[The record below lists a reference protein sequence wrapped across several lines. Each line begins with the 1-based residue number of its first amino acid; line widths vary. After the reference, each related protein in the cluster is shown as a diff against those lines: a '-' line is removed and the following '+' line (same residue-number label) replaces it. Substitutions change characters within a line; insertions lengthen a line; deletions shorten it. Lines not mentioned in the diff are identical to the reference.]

1 MQWMKSGEMF
11 MRLYLLYA
19 FYGAYSLYSYQLN
32 FAISDSKALT
42 ATRQNEFE
50 LIDYITRK
58 IKTAL

>member
-1 MQWMKSGEMF
+1 MNFFIFAFVSVVCFLWC
-11 MRLYLLYA
+11 LLTV
-19 FYGAYSLYSYQLN
+19 FVSILN

-42 ATRQNEFE
+42 ATRQNKFE